1 MTEKELYQKLAKHL
15 DQGIVGAPAS
25 PALIGILEILFPAE
39 EAKVAAKLPMQN
51 QTLAELEELF
61 PEVGDSLEAIL
72 SRMVRRGTVFTSRR
86 PGGDRKYRLLP
97 SVVGWAETPFWEGK
111 DSEDRRKL
119 APRTCGPA

>member
-61 PEVGDSLEAIL
+61 PEVGDSLEAI
-72 SRMVRRGTVFTSRR
+72 
-86 PGGDRKYRLLP
+86 
-97 SVVGWAETPFWEGK
+97 
-111 DSEDRRKL
+111 
-119 APRTCGPA
+119 